1 MNNIFVSLDYKKL
14 STFDSSWED
23 QISQFFC
30 KQNKEMPSNAFW
42 RLILDI
48 LKKEGISNKN
58 TLLEKLARSLLTLF
72 LEADY
77 IDPSRY
83 SRLIST
89 NDISLTPISKNIF
102 NIFSVNNT
110 RNTNYIN
117 ELIDFLM
124 LSYGYSSTITQKPI
138 RTTNKTLLKY
148 QQVMRMKKNEN
159 PNILIADTAD
169 TNIFYDTLRRI
180 KKQDPH
186 ILSPFI
192 TTSTAQSAAQSE
204 IPIELESGLDIE
216 IVSNLLRY
224 SNGSKNPFISNSKK
238 TFKMKNFLDSFKKI
252 SFDDIFLSIKELNIQ
267 KNHLIC
273 HNHYILERMTNANYL
288 FNLYTLHRYIEINY
302 SDNLSTLN
310 HLFEELDKWICFP
323 LLTIRLRI
331 LKSILILTGHLSLD
345 SNKERDHLINILKA
359 IRIYYSCFL
368 LPILITAFHYMV
380 NALLEENNNNTNAEK
395 ELIAWLKQN
404 KVLQQDRI
412 KTEDINENLK
422 KYFSNPTVKKRLVY
436 FDADKTN
443 LAPMVSYYYKII
455 PTFDLS
461 LWNKEEL
468 DKFNSWSHKLY
479 RKFIEETLEVI
490 TTTKTLYTSKNAPQ
504 IAPLVFYDL
513 YKNDYLPTLY
523 SKTPKREKKRTT
535 AYQER
540 KRSKISHN

>member
-14 STFDSSWED
+14 STFDPSWED

-30 KQNKEMPSNAFW
+30 KQNKETPSNAFW

-48 LKKEGISNKN
+48 LKKEGISDKN

-83 SRLIST
+83 SRLISP

-110 RNTNYIN
+110 KNTNYIN

-138 RTTNKTLLKY
+138 HTTNKILLKY
-148 QQVMRMKKNEN
+148 QQVMRMKKKEN
-159 PNILIADTAD
+159 PNVLIADTAD

-192 TTSTAQSAAQSE
+192 TTPPKKR

-224 SNGSKNPFISNSKK
+224 SNGSKNPFISNSNK
-238 TFKMKNFLDSFKKI
+238 TFKMKSFLNSVKKI
-252 SFDDIFLSIKELNIQ
+252 SFNNIFLDIETLNIQ
-267 KNHLIC
+267 KSQLIA
-273 HNHYILERMTNANYL
+273 HNQYIFERMTNVNYL

-302 SDNLSTLN
+302 DNPLALN

-331 LKSILILTGHLSLD
+331 LKSILILTGNLSLLE
-345 SNKERDHLINILKA
+345 SKGRDYLLHLLKA

-380 NALLEENNNNTNAEK
+380 NALREETHNNTNAAK
-395 ELIAWLKQN
+395 ELITWLNQN
-404 KVLQQDRI
+404 KIFQPEKRLE
-412 KTEDINENLK
+412 TEDINKNLE
-422 KYFSNPTVKKRLVY
+422 KYFSNPTVKGHLLY
-436 FDADKTN
+436 FDTN
-443 LAPMVSYYYKII
+443 KAHLTPMASYYHKII

-461 LWNKEEL
+461 LWDKEEL
-468 DKFNSWSHKLY
+468 NKFNVWSHELY
-479 RKFIEETLEVI
+479 KKFIKETLEI
-490 TTTKTLYTSKNAPQ
+490 ERNTKTLCTPKKAPQ
-504 IAPLVFYDL
+504 LAPLVFQDL
-513 YKNDYLPTLY
+513 YKKGYLPTLY
-523 SKTPKREKKRTT
+523 TKTPKREKKSTT

-540 KRSKISHN
+540 KYSKT